1 MKARK
6 PIRGGARFFLPW
18 LPSNESLK
26 SQARKGQG
34 RTEGHRD
41 AGIREYGCS
50 WAGDCL
56 AGEETALS
64 LLDSLCWWVGGVVTP
79 PTSPP
84 PPPAAACNCPKSFG
98 FIGPQGHG
106 QLPGALCLR
115 IGPAWGESMCQLFC
129 RLLWHLSVPGS
140 ALVTGHR
147 LCNLVSSSIRSTL
160 RSSTAIHS
168 PV

>member
-1 MKARK
+1 MPVSFSLGCLQMKVLKAKQGKAR
-6 PIRGGARFFLPW
+6 GGLRDIGTQELGNMDALG
-18 LPSNESLK
+18 
-26 SQARKGQG
+26 QATAWQG
-34 RTEGHRD
+34 RRQLCLSWTLS
-41 AGIREYGCS
+41 AGG
-50 WAGDCL
+50 
-56 AGEETALS
+56 
-64 LLDSLCWWVGGVVTP
+64 WVGLSP
-79 PTSPP
+79 PDFAP